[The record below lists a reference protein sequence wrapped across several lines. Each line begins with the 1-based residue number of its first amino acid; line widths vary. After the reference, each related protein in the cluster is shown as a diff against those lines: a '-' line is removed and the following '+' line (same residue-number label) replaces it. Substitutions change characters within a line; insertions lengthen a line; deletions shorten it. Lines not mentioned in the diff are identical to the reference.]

1 MSLRRRLVIILLSTV
16 SGVWLFSATANY
28 FDSRHEIEQLLD
40 AELAQSAEVLLS
52 LSSHELMEER
62 LSGPTTISIDEDRVF
77 AKAIPVH
84 KYAKRLAFQV
94 WLGESTLALRS
105 TSAPSI
111 PLSRVTQGFS
121 DQVIANESW
130 RIFSLRHQKLPILAQ
145 VGERYDVRG
154 DITGQ
159 IAMRMLTPVIVTL
172 PIFALMIWYGVGFAM
187 GPLNRIANEVAM
199 RAPDHLDPVDHQQA
213 PKEAQPLV
221 HSLNALLTRLQ
232 KAFESERRFT
242 ADAAHELRTPLAAI
256 KAQAQVAQSAS
267 DPGDRQRAL
276 QKVIDG
282 VDNATRVAQQLL
294 TLARIDPAAP
304 LKGFTRI
311 DLCYLA
317 TTVMVELAPLALK
330 KQIDISMSETCQGT
344 INGNADI
351 LTILINNLM
360 DNAIHY
366 TPEKGVIELDITS
379 RQGQVVLS
387 VSDSG
392 PGIPV
397 EEREKVLQ
405 RFYRGRGITQ
415 SGSGLGLSIV
425 RRIAELHHA
434 QIVLSDAAHGGLRV
448 DVIFQAAL

>member
-1 MSLRRRLVIILLSTV
+1 MSLRRRLIIILLSAL

-62 LSGPTTISIDEDRVF
+62 LSGPTTISIDEDRILASAV
-77 AKAIPVH
+77 PVH

-94 WLGESTLALRS
+94 WLGDSTLALRS
-105 TSAPSI
+105 ETAPSI
-111 PLSRVTQGFS
+111 PLSQVSEGFS
-121 DQVIANESW
+121 DQTIANEPW
-130 RIFSLRHQKLPILAQ
+130 RIFSLRHKKLPILVQ

-159 IAMRMLTPVIVTL
+159 IALRMLTPAVITL

-187 GPLNRIANEVAM
+187 GPLNRIASEVAM

-256 KAQAQVAQSAS
+256 KAQAQVAQSAT
-267 DPGDRQRAL
+267 DPQDRLRAL
-276 QKVIDG
+276 QKVVIG

-304 LKGFTRI
+304 LKGFTKI

-317 TTVMVELAPLALK
+317 TTVMVELIPLALK
-330 KQIDISMSETCQGT
+330 KQIDISMSEECQGS
-344 INGNADI
+344 IKGNADI
-351 LTILINNLM
+351 LSILINNLVG
-360 DNAIHY
+360 NAIHY
-366 TPEKGVIELDITS
+366 TPENGVILMDITTN
-379 RQGQVVLS
+379 QGLVVMS
-387 VSDSG
+387 ISDSG

-397 EEREKVLQ
+397 KEREKVLQ

-434 QIVLSDAAHGGLRV
+434 RIVLSDAEQGGLRV
-448 DVIFQAAL
+448 DVIFPAAP